1 MGIIKEL
8 FSKKEELEEKVK
20 LNGVEITKKQL
31 NEKIKEAKQQI
42 GVNIV
47 EQKKGEYRTRIQG

>member
-31 NEKIKEAKQQI
+31 NTNLLQVHQPFLY
-42 GVNIV
+42 NI
-47 EQKKGEYRTRIQG
+47 RILPYGLAQCH